1 LVLRFV
7 TTNDGKWREVSALLA
22 KHGIAVER
30 INAKVLEVQSDD
42 LAEIARISALDA
54 YRSFG
59 GELFVE
65 DAGLFVDALN
75 GFPGPYSS
83 YAYRTIGVRGLLRLM
98 EGVERRAA
106 VFRSAVAY
114 VDREGSVNVFVG
126 EVRGFIATE
135 PRGTWG
141 FGSTPSSSL
150 WDLRGPSPRW
160 TSRRRTGTPTGQGR
174 LGSSSNTCRPGS
186 TQSARSVSLSAIPV
200 T

>member
-22 KHGIAVER
+22 KHGIAVEK

-83 YAYRTIGVRGLLRLM
+83 YAYRTIGVRGLLKLM

-135 PRGTWG
+135 PRGTKG
-141 FGSTPSSSL
+141 FGFDPVFV
-150 WDLRGPSPRW
+150 P
-160 TSRRRTGTPTGQGR
+160 
-174 LGSSSNTCRPGS
+174 LGSERTFAEMDVEEKNRYSHRARAVGELVKHL
-186 TQSARSVSLSAIPV
+186 SAREHSKC
-200 T
+200 

>member
-22 KHGIAVER
+22 KRGIAVER
-30 INAKVLEVQSDD
+30 INTKVLEVQSDD

-65 DAGLFVDALN
+65 DAGLFVEALN

-83 YAYRTIGVRGLLRLM
+83 YVYRTIGVRGLLRLM

-106 VFRSAVAY
+106 AFRSAVAY
-114 VDREGSVNVFVG
+114 VDREGRVSVFVG

-135 PRGTWG
+135 PRGTGG
-141 FGSTPSSSL
+141 FGFDPVFV
-150 WDLRGPSPRW
+150 P
-160 TSRRRTGTPTGQGR
+160 
-174 LGSSSNTCRPGS
+174 LGSERTFAEMDVEEKNRYSHRAKAVRELVEHLL
-186 TQSARSVSLSAIPV
+186 AREPSKG
-200 T
+200 